1 MSQPLP
7 PQPGEEVWGDPDEK
21 RNKPTASSSPAVT
34 RGFLHPWAQG
44 GTSKLLSRRLTVLMG
59 RERQGGAGLPFCP
72 LTAPML
78 HPNPTN
84 RFLLTP
90 SMGPAQRQQLGG
102 AKHVTMVTQ
111 ATEAHWTG
119 PIPKKA
125 TSHADR
131 TETMYRRAP
140 QILFIPLL
148 HPATSWEQSWVGPAL
163 WSTTYALLRQKVGAH

>member
-1 MSQPLP
+1 MGQEDMSIRMSQPLP

-34 RGFLHPWAQG
+34 RAFLHPWAQG

-59 RERQGGAGLPFCP
+59 RERQGGAGLALLSPHCP
-72 LTAPML
+72 YASPQSYEQIYSYSQHGTCSETAA
-78 HPNPTN
+78 
-84 RFLLTP
+84 RW
-90 SMGPAQRQQLGG
+90 GQACD
-102 AKHVTMVTQ
+102 MVTQ
-111 ATEAHWTG
+111 ATEAHWTW

-148 HPATSWEQSWVGPAL
+148 HPARPGSRAG
-163 WSTTYALLRQKVGAH
+163 